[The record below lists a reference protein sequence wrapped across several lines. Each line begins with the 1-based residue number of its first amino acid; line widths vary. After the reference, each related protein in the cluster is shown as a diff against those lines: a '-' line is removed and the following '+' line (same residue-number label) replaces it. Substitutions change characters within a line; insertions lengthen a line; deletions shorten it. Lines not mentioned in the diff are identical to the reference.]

1 MPTLYVHAGVHR
13 TATSS
18 IQKFLRDNDKVL
30 LSKGYLYPFAVPRH
44 AAQIKQ
50 MVTKKVSAADFAADL
65 LRQIERET
73 VPVHSVVLSDEDISS
88 ISNPEIFSGLQEKFD
103 VKVVVSLRRQ
113 DLWLE
118 SWYLQNIKWQWN
130 PNLAHLPFDDF
141 LQRREHFFWI
151 DYACHLT
158 KYEKVFGQGSVL
170 AMVFEKTEMPN
181 GPIVALLNQLGI
193 TDLVGFGPLLNINSS
208 LSPMMTEFM
217 RHLPLD
223 TINRLERAMFEK
235 AFAAV
240 DARIHSNGSKLL
252 LSYDKRLEILA
263 DYAQSNRTVATRYFN
278 RDSLFLEPVPYR
290 DAPLA
295 DRTLPQSSQD
305 LLAMMVAPMVQQLGE
320 VMQAA
325 RLSRQNGKRS
335 RQLEIRNL

>member
-30 LSKGYLYPFAVPRH
+30 LSKGYLYPFVVQRH
-44 AAQIKQ
+44 AFQIKQ
-50 MVTKKVSAADFAADL
+50 MVNNKVSATAFSAEL
-65 LRQIERET
+65 LRQVERQA

-88 ISNPEIFSGLQEKFD
+88 VLNPEVFSGLQEKFD

-130 PNLAHLPFDDF
+130 PSLAHLSFDDF
-141 LQRREHFFWI
+141 LQQQERFFWI
-151 DYACHLT
+151 DYASRLT
-158 KYEKVFGQGSVL
+158 KYEEVFGQGSVL
-170 AMVFEKTEMPN
+170 AMVFEKSEMPD
-181 GPIVALLNQLGI
+181 GPIVALLNLLGI
-193 TDLVGFGPLLNINSS
+193 TDLAGFGPFLNINSS
-208 LSPMMTEFM
+208 LSPMMTEFL

-240 DARIHSNGSKLL
+240 DAQIHSNGSKLL
-252 LSYDKRLEILA
+252 LSYDQRLEILA
-263 DYAQSNRTVATRYFN
+263 NYAQSNRTVATRYFD
-278 RDSLFLEPVPYR
+278 RDSLFPEPVPDR

-305 LLAMMVAPMVQQLGE
+305 LLAMMVAPMVQQLGD

-325 RLSRQNGKRS
+325 RLARQNGKK
-335 RQLEIRNL
+335 